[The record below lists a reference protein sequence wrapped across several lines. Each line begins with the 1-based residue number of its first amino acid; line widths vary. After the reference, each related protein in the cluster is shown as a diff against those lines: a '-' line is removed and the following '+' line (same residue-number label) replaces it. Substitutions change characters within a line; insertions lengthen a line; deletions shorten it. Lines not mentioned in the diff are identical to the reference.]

1 MGSMRT
7 RTNAVALSLVA
18 GLIGFAVACSGTTAG
33 PYGGDGGADDGSTG
47 TDGPSDGGAGDLFP
61 ADTTK
66 IVITEKGGF
75 GAPGPDGSTCTQADL
90 TYTITLPSRSLAWKV
105 CEATDAGPL
114 AFATGQ
120 TTLSEADFAPIAQAL
135 HGLRRATKTAC
146 GADKPEEAIVFTT
159 PAGETTYLDDFYFCD
174 AKDTKLYV
182 TGIDAVLSAVRAH
195 AK

>member
-1 MGSMRT
+1 MRA
-7 RTNAVALSLVA
+7 NPLAVALVA
-18 GLIGFAVACSGTTAG
+18 GLIGFAVACSGTIAG
-33 PYGGDGGADDGSTG
+33 PYGGDGGASDGSSG

-61 ADTTK
+61 SDTTK

-75 GAPGPDGSTCTQADL
+75 GARGPDGSTCTQADL
-90 TYTITLPSRSLAWKV
+90 TYTITLPSRALAWKV
-105 CEATDAGPL
+105 CETRDGGPY
-114 AFATGQ
+114 AFTTGQ

-146 GADKPEEAIVFTT
+146 GADKPEEAVVFTT

-182 TGIDAVLSAVRAH
+182 TGIDAVITAVRAL